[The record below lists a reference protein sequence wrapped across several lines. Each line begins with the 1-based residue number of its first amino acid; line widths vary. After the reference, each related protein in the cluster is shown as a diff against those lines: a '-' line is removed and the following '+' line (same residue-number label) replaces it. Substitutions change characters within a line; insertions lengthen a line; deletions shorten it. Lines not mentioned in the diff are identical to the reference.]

1 MSDSS
6 IIFIELFKTEKEKVE
21 RKLFSPPGECMNTDK
36 EENKKM
42 REKISFGEYFDAQ
55 YERLREMM
63 SNKDRKQ
70 HKEWEEEYNKNKKRK
85 KEHEK

>member
-6 IIFIELFKTEKEKVE
+6 IIFIEMLRREKEKVE
-21 RKLFSPPGECMNTDK
+21 RKLFQPPGECMNTDK

-70 HKEWEEEYNKNKKRK
+70 HKEWEEVYNNKRGK
-85 KEHEK
+85 KDYG

>member
-70 HKEWEEEYNKNKKRK
+70 YKEWEEDYNNKRGK
-85 KEHEK
+85 KDYG

>member
-6 IIFIELFKTEKEKVE
+6 IIFIELLRREREKVE
-21 RKLFSPPGECMNTDK
+21 KKLFQPPIGEDMDTDK
-36 EENKKM
+36 TKV
-42 REKISFGEYFDAQ
+42 SFGEYFDAQ
-55 YERLREMM
+55 YDRLREMM

-85 KEHEK
+85 KENEK